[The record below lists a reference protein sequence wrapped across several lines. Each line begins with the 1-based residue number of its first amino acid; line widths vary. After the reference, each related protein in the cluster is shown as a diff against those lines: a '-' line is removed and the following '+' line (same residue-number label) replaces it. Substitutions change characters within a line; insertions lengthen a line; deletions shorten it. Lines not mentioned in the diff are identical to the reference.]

1 MSLTAAFAATLDG
14 LHRAGLD
21 PAAASAAR
29 TLVLDGLAVAAL
41 GAGEAGP
48 RILAS
53 LAATPADGPSAT
65 VIGDRRRVTPADAA
79 RVNGAS
85 MHVLDLEPMWNP
97 ANHSL
102 STVLPAILALA
113 EAGLPASPVPLGL
126 RLMQALAIGV
136 EAQERLRLSSGQFE
150 PGKLVFHPP
159 GAVGAIGS
167 AVACGLLLGLDP
179 ATLTHAIGIAASR
192 ACGVQANIG
201 SMTKALH
208 CGQAAASGLEAA
220 RMAAAGF
227 TADADALGDPRGYA
241 RAFFGDGFVAD
252 ELTRQHAALQIVA
265 PGPAYKL
272 YPSQYGTHFVITA
285 ALAARAGI
293 PPGSRID
300 RVTIVAPPMPYV
312 DRPAPATGLAGKFSF
327 QYTAAA
333 ALLDGTVTVASFS
346 DARRF
351 APDMVALLPLITV
364 VADPA
369 RQGRFDAMAVDVTV
383 EHDGGTAEGSCDG
396 PPGIWGRPVT
406 ADRLAAKARDCLTAV
421 LPATA
426 AADVVDTA
434 AGFDRLEAVQL
445 TRLLATLAEAT
456 PHGPAA

>member
-1 MSLTAAFAATLDG
+1 MSLTGAFAATLDG

-21 PAAASAAR
+21 PVAATAAR

-48 RILAS
+48 RILAG
-53 LAATPADGPSAT
+53 LAATPADGPSAML
-65 VIGDRRRVTPADAA
+65 IGHRHRVTPADAA

-85 MHVLDLEPMWNP
+85 MHVLDFEPMWNP

-102 STVLPAILALA
+102 STVLPAIMALA
-113 EAGLPASPVPLGL
+113 EAGLPASAMPLGL
-126 RLMQALAIGV
+126 RLMQALAMGV

-179 ATLTHAIGIAASR
+179 HTLTHAIGIAASR

-252 ELTRQHAALQIVA
+252 ELTRSHAALQIVA

-285 ALAARAGI
+285 ALAARASI
-293 PPGSRID
+293 PPGSRIA
-300 RVTIVAPPMPYV
+300 RITIVAPPMPYV

-333 ALLDGTVTVASFS
+333 ALLDGAVTVASFT

-351 APDMVALLPLITV
+351 APDMEALLPLVTV

-383 EHDGGTAEGSCDG
+383 EHEGGLAEGTCDG

-406 ADRLAAKARDCLTAV
+406 AERLAAKARDCLAAV
-421 LPATA
+421 LPAAA

-434 AGFDRLEAVQL
+434 AGFEAL
-445 TRLLATLAEAT
+445 DAAHLNRLLAILVGAT
-456 PHGPAA
+456 PHGQAA